1 MQMFENYDEAA
12 EKLRSRK
19 SKILGGGVSEKM
31 FLDKFVIPAD
41 LSYSKG
47 WWLSKVGNDDRMFF
61 FVVKDRLSAFDDTIK
76 DILLSHGQK
85 VYQIVCRE
93 NDFVI
98 IADGETMTVEEFI
111 RSQRIPAADEKT
123 VPRNTG
129 ALIDR
134 CIEFYAQN
142 GLLHTPKGVCV
153 DGRCLI

>member
-1 MQMFENYDEAA
+1 MFENYDEAA

-98 IADGETMTVEEFI
+98 IADGETYPIHLIKENNTAFENDRGRTVYC
-111 RSQRIPAADEKT
+111 IPLKEYASMGD
-123 VPRNTG
+123 
-129 ALIDR
+129 ALFENSNDHYWGP
-134 CIEFYAQN
+134 CQE
-142 GLLHTPKGVCV
+142 
-153 DGRCLI
+153 